1 MTRVVL
7 RTLALDVAE
16 GLLMFIGGSIVAAV
30 LIAAIALLWW
40 MVG

>member
-16 GLLMFIGGSIVAAV
+16 GLLIFIGGSIVAAIV
-30 LIAAIALLWW
+30 AIALLWW